1 MIGAVQQW
9 AAPVPENAFSRD
21 NAMKRHLVMTAATAL
36 LFAAPGIGIAQQPAP
51 SAQTRTQLSEQDRS
65 FAETAALSDQFEIQ
79 TAQLAIDKARSA
91 DVKTFARQMVEDHGK
106 TSATMKTLAE
116 RKTLALPV
124 KLDAEHQRKVDQLR
138 AQSGEGFDSA
148 YVQGQV
154 EAHRTAVSLFER
166 QVAQGQ
172 DADFKQFAQQTL
184 PALKQHL
191 QHVQDLRTVQT
202 SADAQPAADRAGN
215 QASFAAMIGNDVYG
229 EGGDKLG
236 RVSDIILD
244 AQSGNATAVV
254 LERGGVLG
262 VGAKHIALDYALLE
276 SRGDRVVA
284 REITEDQVKAMPDF
298 EYDDTTVSLG
308 KERSIGK
315 PTGQPANPQ

>member
-1 MIGAVQQW
+1 MTGDAPQG
-9 AAPVPENAFSRD
+9 AAPAPANAFSRD
-21 NAMKRHLVMTAATAL
+21 HAMKRHILMTAATAL
-36 LFAAPGIGIAQQPAP
+36 LLTAPGIGVAQQPTP
-51 SAQTRTQLSEQDRS
+51 SARTQAQLSQQDQS
-65 FAETAALSDQFEIQ
+65 FAETVALSDQFEIQ
-79 TAQLAIDKARSA
+79 AAQLAIDKARSA
-91 DVKTFARQMVEDHGK
+91 DVKTFARQMVDDHGK

-116 RKTLALPV
+116 RKAIALPV

-138 AQSGEGFDSA
+138 AQSGESFDSA

-154 EAHRTAVSLFER
+154 EAHRAAVSLFDR

-172 DADFKQFAQQTL
+172 DTDLKQFAQQTL
-184 PALKQHL
+184 PTLKQHL

-202 SADAQPAADRAGN
+202 STNAQPAADRAGN

-244 AQSGNATAVV
+244 AQSGSATAVI

-262 VGAKHIALDYALLE
+262 VGAKRVALDYALLE

-284 REITEDQVKAMPDF
+284 RDLTEDQVKAMPGF
-298 EYDDTTVSLG
+298 QYDDTTVSLG
-308 KERSIGK
+308 TERSDGK
-315 PTGQPANPQ
+315 ATGRPANPQ